1 MDIVKR
7 YRQRV
12 GRPSGPSLDD
22 FIYRRPPPTYDHSAA
37 VFYNPTSSSAS
48 SATSSSAPFTPREKF
63 TFDRSITWFPAHMAS
78 AKLNIGKKRRA
89 VDCILEVRD
98 ARAPLTASN
107 CTIIEEYPEHV
118 PRLVVL
124 NKSDLVPPNDMQ
136 RAVQL
141 LENTGKKVVLYSALG
156 LRKITKITN
165 FVREH
170 VAPQFKTLGVWMMV
184 VGLPNVGKSSI
195 INALKRYSF
204 TQRWHSKYGM
214 QQPTSLTTAKAKSAG
229 VAGSTRSL
237 SAFFV
242 SEKPKLYC
250 FDTPGVMLPKMQ
262 CPEINLK
269 LAAIGCVDD
278 HSAGVD
284 YIADY
289 ILYTLNRKKMF
300 DYVEVLGLP
309 GPTDDVKEVMEH
321 ISRIAERK
329 YSTIEPANCYRIF
342 INQFRRGSFGL
353 ICLDDLNDIM
363 RRGDLS
369 DFELR
374 SSGIH
379 HTELS
384 RPPEWPDGSVK
395 NSSLSHGSRKWSCSA
410 STRRAHGKAAESQKQ
425 YVEDDI
431 VYTEFAPLHS
441 SASGPSQYDLALQDA
456 AKYFEEV
463 DCSGGRDSSPRSRVG
478 ATTIPYD
485 EMQLAF
491 FQGDEVVDEVL
502 SNTQEVLNIACDHV
516 VQFHNSRVYTGSGEE
531 SNRNSAAA
539 LRSVRC
545 LVYWIGGRILNC
557 AKQAM
562 DRLDRNSNASASE
575 TEHIRRIIEK
585 RIRRFAHE
593 TVHHWE
599 SAIGLKEVDLGVPTL
614 PNIRQSRSPEEHVA
628 RLWNYL
634 NVAAFGG
641 VLPEFVD
648 INFSWYDLVNS
659 DGSVIPSENGELFR
673 YTQKD
678 NIAFPGIAYPRELAD
693 REAALGNCIFRSMM
707 KLHCDIY
714 GTKLGGDNYA
724 TVALSACQFVESEA
738 ARAARLGFS
747 CVQSDVVAS
756 DANLR
761 HLLPH
766 LNSYDP
772 LRNTDA
778 EVNDSDEL
786 YVGIDRLPF
795 ITNRL
800 KFAHLKEVVKDLET
814 SLDIFDRSFRPRGQV
829 PRDMVTDEVKRIAT
843 DIALSKGVSGATGV
857 VSPPDGDKS
866 LSNAVEGSENGTSDE
881 KGEDASGGTRPTDE
895 WADDLDAIWS
905 RDQEGNLILPI
916 EELQRSL
923 IFGDLEK
930 FGNLLSLG
938 MNDLVKLKPVQ
949 LNSIQ
954 NKIVAICLDALNYI
968 RSVDTY
974 AINYSL
980 APEDLAREKPTGLV
994 HQANMGVIQCI
1005 LFLYKLVGRCLTHS
1019 GLFPLDNAFLRT
1031 RPLEL
1036 LVREANPPSAGG
1048 AQRVAA
1054 DPAKFG
1060 EETLHQEQKMK
1071 PVPFPQEYINEAVAA
1086 DDPAALKFLVNY
1098 YNFNLFGGRL
1108 PIDLEVVFE
1117 HTAVDDYL
1125 SSHDD
1130 SADILKAP
1138 RILLNPLARSSKPLV
1153 ARLILEECYHLFL
1166 RFAYRYSSG
1175 FEGRSDVLLTE
1186 VMASD
1191 LAHRTRRHIANCIE
1205 GSGDWPFFFDDMHY
1219 MAVQEHPELEEIGNT
1234 KLTLRDRTLN
1244 DVFKDLLNTQED
1256 VIRTLELLVKRPM
1269 MTDMWERQVLPIRHF
1284 VNALH
1289 GGNYDLIYTILV
1301 NPSSVAAISPL
1312 PIGTINAIE
1321 NKFKDAC
1328 HIAHSL
1334 DNRRGQIM
1342 GESEQHIEALTNLES
1357 LKIVECAFDE
1367 LREHATKHSL
1377 IVASDLTQGITAATN
1392 NLARCQ
1398 PEEVDHTKSDVDCTV
1413 INLNSAGFP
1422 EVVSRVSNDD
1432 KVVNKYIQPS
1442 NVDATTSS
1450 EDGKG
1455 SSTPSSNGGVM
1466 HPDTKVDGEAAA
1478 KRYHLNDEEKVAF
1491 AEAAYRSYNRRLFND
1506 VLPADMR
1513 IQFADIEELSALEDS
1528 AHRIEPP
1535 TIKLNNML
1543 DDARLIFLQLI
1554 TQMVNIGFTCSTH
1567 NIEMDCLRYFGAS
1580 YRSAFKQLHVNQQQ
1594 LIRSRLLPI
1603 SREARLK
1610 AKEKSKDGVNK
1621 KYLKSLK
1628 EAALLDS
1635 DGGKTNSLLDM
1646 EIDEFVDEVLDGR
1659 EKVQRLNHEAT
1670 LCNPFE
1676 EYQALKSFARHFI
1689 NWKQTKTS
1697 FEEAAALDVN
1707 ASKPVMDGGES
1718 VLPIVNNHVIR
1729 NIWARFKFEHLEKV
1743 LKKSGIEMP
1752 LSAPLDL
1759 NWQQLLNEEQQF
1771 KMMKYLSLSAENGD
1785 TVFTMLVRSG
1795 ACSPTEAYAF
1805 LIKLA
1810 DPHLKLEP
1818 YPTVDSS
1825 DMAGTSRTPGAAAG
1839 VGENAAADSLGD
1851 DESEEV
1857 DPFDNEHF
1865 SGELQALMRTMD
1877 LPTAET
1883 INLLVDKL
1891 VHRNYADAMGI
1902 LSTHPKR
1909 SYLKEM
1915 AIKFLDVIRNNGV
1928 LDERHHIEILEF
1940 LRN

>member
-1 MDIVKR
+1 MIGPVAAACYGALLVCVVRFR
-7 YRQRV
+7 YAYAYN
-12 GRPSGPSLDD
+12 RP
-22 FIYRRPPPTYDHSAA
+22 
-37 VFYNPTSSSAS
+37 
-48 SATSSSAPFTPREKF
+48 
-63 TFDRSITWFPAHMAS
+63 
-78 AKLNIGKKRRA
+78 
-89 VDCILEVRD
+89 
-98 ARAPLTASN
+98 
-107 CTIIEEYPEHV
+107 
-118 PRLVVL
+118 
-124 NKSDLVPPNDMQ
+124 
-136 RAVQL
+136 
-141 LENTGKKVVLYSALG
+141 
-156 LRKITKITN
+156 
-165 FVREH
+165 
-170 VAPQFKTLGVWMMV
+170 
-184 VGLPNVGKSSI
+184 
-195 INALKRYSF
+195 
-204 TQRWHSKYGM
+204 
-214 QQPTSLTTAKAKSAG
+214 
-229 VAGSTRSL
+229 
-237 SAFFV
+237 
-242 SEKPKLYC
+242 
-250 FDTPGVMLPKMQ
+250 
-262 CPEINLK
+262 
-269 LAAIGCVDD
+269 
-278 HSAGVD
+278 
-284 YIADY
+284 
-289 ILYTLNRKKMF
+289 
-300 DYVEVLGLP
+300 
-309 GPTDDVKEVMEH
+309 
-321 ISRIAERK
+321 
-329 YSTIEPANCYRIF
+329 
-342 INQFRRGSFGL
+342 
-353 ICLDDLNDIM
+353 
-363 RRGDLS
+363 
-369 DFELR
+369 
-374 SSGIH
+374 SGIH

-384 RPPEWPDGSVK
+384 RPPEWQDVGSK
-395 NSSLSHGSRKWSCSA
+395 HSSLSQVSRKWSCGASA
-410 STRRAHGKAAESQKQ
+410 RGTRDNAAGSQKQ
-425 YVEDDI
+425 YVENDI
-431 VYTEFAPLHS
+431 IYTEFEPLHAA
-441 SASGPSQYDLALQDA
+441 ASGPSQYDLALHDA
-456 AKYFEEV
+456 AKHFEEV
-463 DCSGGRDSSPRSRVG
+463 DCSGGRDSSPRSR
-478 ATTIPYD
+478 AQSTRIPYD

-491 FQGDEVVDEVL
+491 FQGDEVVGEVL
-502 SNTQEVLNIACDHV
+502 RNTQDVLNIACDHV
-516 VQFHNSRVYTGSGEE
+516 TQLHKSRVYTGSGEE
-531 SNRNSAAA
+531 SNRNSASA

-562 DRLDRNSNASASE
+562 DRLDRSSNASASE
-575 TEHIRRIIEK
+575 TDHIRRIIEK
-585 RIRRFAHE
+585 QIRNFAHE
-593 TVHHWE
+593 TMHQWE
-599 SAIGLKEVDLGVPTL
+599 SAIEVNEAALGP
-614 PNIRQSRSPEEHVA
+614 PKFHDIRQSRSPEEHVA
-628 RLWNYL
+628 RLWDYL

-641 VLPEFVD
+641 MLPEFVD

-659 DGSVIPSENGELFR
+659 DGTVIPAEHGELFR
-673 YTQKD
+673 YTRKD
-678 NIAFPGIAYPRELAD
+678 NIALPGIAYPRELAD
-693 REAALGNCIFRSMM
+693 REAALGNCVFRSML

-714 GTKLGGDNYA
+714 GPKFGGDNYA
-724 TVALSACQFVESEA
+724 TVALAACQFVESEA
-738 ARAARLGFS
+738 ARGARLGFS
-747 CVQSDVVAS
+747 CVQADLIAY
-756 DANLR
+756 DATLR

-766 LNSYDP
+766 LNSCDP
-772 LRNTDA
+772 LRNADA

-786 YVGIDRLPF
+786 YLGIDRLPF

-800 KFAHLKEVVKDLET
+800 QFAHLKAVVKDLET
-814 SLDIFDRSFRPRGQV
+814 SLDIFDRSFRPRGQAS
-829 PRDMVTDEVKRIAT
+829 RDLVTDDVKRIAA
-843 DIALSKGVSGATGV
+843 DIALSNGSSGTMAGVKRSA
-857 VSPPDGDKS
+857 GDE
-866 LSNAVEGSENGTSDE
+866 LMSNAVETSEQGASDE
-881 KGEDASGGTRPTDE
+881 KVNGSSGGGHVDRARPDHE
-895 WADDLDAIWS
+895 WDDDLDAIWS
-905 RDQEGNLILPI
+905 HDSEGNLILPI

-923 IFGDLEK
+923 LFGDLEK

-938 MNDLVKLKPVQ
+938 MNDLMKLKPVQ

-954 NKIVAICLDALNYI
+954 NKVVAICLDTLNYI

-1019 GLFPLDNAFLRT
+1019 GLFPLDNAFLRV

-1036 LVREANPPSAGG
+1036 LVREANPPSTGG
-1048 AQRVAA
+1048 QRVAA
-1054 DPAKFG
+1054 DPARFG

-1108 PIDLEVVFE
+1108 PIDIEVVFE

-1130 SADILKAP
+1130 CADILKTP
-1138 RILLNPLARSSKPLV
+1138 RILLNPLIRSSKPLV

-1166 RFAYRYSSG
+1166 RFAYRYGSG

-1219 MAVQEHPELEEIGNT
+1219 MAVQEHTGLEEIVDN
-1234 KLTLRDRTLN
+1234 KLQLRNRTLN
-1244 DVFKDLLNTQED
+1244 DVFKALMNTPSD
-1256 VIRTLELLVKRPM
+1256 VTRTLELLVKRPM
-1269 MTDMWERQVLPIRHF
+1269 MTDLWERQVLPLRHF

-1342 GESEQHIEALTNLES
+1342 GEAEQQIEALTNLES
-1357 LKIVECAFDE
+1357 MKIVECAFDE

-1398 PEEVDHTKSDVDCTV
+1398 PEEVDHTQSDVNCTV

-1422 EVVSRVSNDD
+1422 EVVSRVSSDD

-1442 NVDATTSS
+1442 DASDT
-1450 EDGKG
+1450 
-1455 SSTPSSNGGVM
+1455 TPSEVSKGGLAASNNGSATP
-1466 HPDTKVDGEAAA
+1466 PDTEVDGEAVSE
-1478 KRYHLNDEEKVAF
+1478 RYHLNDEERAVF

-1506 VLPADMR
+1506 VLPSNMQ
-1513 IQFADIEELSALEDS
+1513 IQFADIDDLSVLEDS
-1528 AHRIEPP
+1528 AHRIDAP
-1535 TIKLNNML
+1535 TIKLNKML

-1554 TQMVNIGFTCSTH
+1554 TQMVNIGFTSSTH

-1610 AKEKSKDGVNK
+1610 AKEKSKDGVNQ
-1621 KYLKSLK
+1621 KYVKSLK

-1635 DGGKTNSLLDM
+1635 DGKKTNSLLDM

-1659 EKVQRLNHEAT
+1659 EKVQRSNHDAS

-1697 FEEAAALDVN
+1697 FEEAAALDVS
-1707 ASKPVMDGGES
+1707 ASKAVMEGGDNL
-1718 VLPIVNNHVIR
+1718 LPIVNNHVIR
-1729 NIWARFKFEHLEKV
+1729 NVWARFKFEHLEKV

-1771 KMMKYLSLSAENGD
+1771 KMMKYLSLSAEDGD
-1785 TVFTMLVRSG
+1785 SIFTMLVRSG
-1795 ACSPTEAYAF
+1795 ACTPTEAYAF

-1810 DPHLKLEP
+1810 DPYLKLEP
-1818 YPTVDSS
+1818 YPTTDSNDS
-1825 DMAGTSRTPGAAAG
+1825 GEYARTPGARAG
-1839 VGENAAADSLGD
+1839 VAENTANGNHEGS
-1851 DESEEV
+1851 DEESQEV
-1857 DPFDNEHF
+1857 DPFGNERF
-1865 SGELQALMRTMD
+1865 SGELQALMRNMD